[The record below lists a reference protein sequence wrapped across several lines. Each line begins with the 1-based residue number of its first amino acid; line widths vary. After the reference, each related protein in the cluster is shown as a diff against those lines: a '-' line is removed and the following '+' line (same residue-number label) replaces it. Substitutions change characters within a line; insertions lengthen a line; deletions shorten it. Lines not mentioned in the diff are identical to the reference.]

1 VKQIPSFYVG
11 QVYSAATKYTAVV
24 DEAKYHEDGSV
35 DVQITCNTADLDIMM
50 EHIQHVTRGAAIF

>member
-1 VKQIPSFYVG
+1 
-11 QVYSAATKYTAVV
+11 VYSAATKYTAVV